1 MFSSTSSSTTS
12 EDKAL
17 ELALQRC
24 RCRFHCWSNDC
35 ILLGALS
42 PKDHQKVGQRAV
54 KTTQQPCIDKPSAQ
68 RRLILRS
75 YDNETLLIALHQPCS
90 HPAGARDPT
99 CMPSTQ
105 SLAMQMVCLATTVC
119 LAPGEMSPAWLTSH
133 RTSPW
138 LSRDRQGCLKH
149 THEPK
154 KLSTRVLQLS

>member
-1 MFSSTSSSTTS
+1 MQMQIPLLEQWLHLARCSLTKVPPEGWPTCSKNYTATLHCGA
-12 EDKAL
+12 EDKA
-17 ELALQRC
+17 
-24 RCRFHCWSNDC
+24 
-35 ILLGALS
+35 
-42 PKDHQKVGQRAV
+42 
-54 KTTQQPCIDKPSAQ
+54 SAQ

-90 HPAGARDPT
+90 HPAGALDPP

-138 LSRDRQGCLKH
+138 LSWDRQGCLKH
-149 THEPK
+149 THEPR